1 MSIGELGLNSIFEE
15 QTISSAL
22 GYISNELDDWNRV
35 YKLYDDI
42 KILLLQSENI
52 TISELNALIEQIIQY
67 DKVNEEKQ
75 KYREKIATILRR
87 HRQ

>member
-1 MSIGELGLNSIFEE
+1 M
-15 QTISSAL
+15 

-67 DKVNEEKQ
+67 DKVNEEKA